1 MAQAKPII
9 ILSSRSITQKEM
21 IQFHKFLNTLVF
33 DNNYHKDKQA
43 SKLPYDCLIIDLRNS
58 ENREYW
64 SIQAKDFL
72 PTDNIVWLRSAAD
85 EQTESKLDNFTY
97 KHSTKKIKLD
107 AVDKLSFINSL
118 QSLHVGS
125 VIGYKK
131 KILHYLLSCFGKLH

>member
-97 KHSTKKIKLD
+97 KHTTTKNKNGC
-107 AVDKLSFINSL
+107 S
-118 QSLHVGS
+118 
-125 VIGYKK
+125 
-131 KILHYLLSCFGKLH
+131 